1 MACEKTP
8 QAALQRATALRVLN
22 TTRYAQWRAAVT
34 PCLHYATR
42 NEVAREQLHFGGW
55 ILCYTTTGQVAR
67 TERRGVT

>member
-1 MACEKTP
+1 M
-8 QAALQRATALRVLN
+8 
-22 TTRYAQWRAAVT
+22 T